1 MQSLLFRE
9 QRYKKTFD
17 YMKMSVAQSH
27 NEQQFVLLIQIF
39 DNIGTPIDVWFF
51 NDIKSFFCIPL
62 KGNVSS
68 FIRLHV
74 AV

>member
-1 MQSLLFRE
+1 MPSLLFRE

-39 DNIGTPIDVWFF
+39 DNIGTPIDVWSF
-51 NDIKSFFCIPL
+51 NDIKSFF
-62 KGNVSS
+62 VY
-68 FIRLHV
+68 H
-74 AV
+74 